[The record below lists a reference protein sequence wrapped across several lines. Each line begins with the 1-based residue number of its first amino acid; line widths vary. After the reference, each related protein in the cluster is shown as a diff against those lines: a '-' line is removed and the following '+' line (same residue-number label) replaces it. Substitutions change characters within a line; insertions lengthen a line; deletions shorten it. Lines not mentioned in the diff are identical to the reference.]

1 VHEADGELIQR
12 MLNGDESAFRAF
24 FDLYAPKL
32 ASYAARRSSFPDA
45 TIEDIVQTT
54 LIKALRNL
62 SQFRGDSA
70 LFTWLC
76 GICGKEII
84 NQHRKTV
91 RQGVSVG
98 LDEKAEQLETVLWM
112 RAEELDPAVSHE
124 AAEHRRAVVRTLNQL
139 PASYSRALELKYG
152 DGFSVDDIARMLGLT
167 TIAAQSLLARARIA
181 FRKSWVEQC
190 AT

>member
-1 VHEADGELIQR
+1 MHESDGELIQR
-12 MLNGDESAFRAF
+12 MLSGDQSAFTAF
-24 FDLYAPKL
+24 FDLYASRL

-45 TIEDIVQTT
+45 TLEDIVQTT
-54 LIKALRNL
+54 LVKALRNL
-62 SQFRGDSA
+62 SKFRGDSA

-76 GICGKEII
+76 GICSKEII

-91 RQGVSVG
+91 RQGVTVAI
-98 LDEKAEQLETVLWM
+98 DERTEQLEAVLWM
-112 RAEELDPAVSHE
+112 RAEELDPASGLEV
-124 AAEHRRAVVRTLNQL
+124 AEQRHAVVRALNRL
-139 PASYSRALELKYG
+139 PASYARALELKYG

-167 TIAAQSLLARARIA
+167 TIAAQSLLARARVA